1 MKYIWSGKVKDG
13 LQDKLRNFYKKKG
26 QQYTPQKQNRTKRVT
41 LHREKALLL
50 LLLQEAQDQTL
61 DVVPPEEFA
70 NAEVKFYTGGLLQ
83 HEYKKVGNYYY
94 VNLISSLHNIIIST
108 HSFSWQIQLPKPLIQ
123 LSSLQCQ

>member
-26 QQYTPQKQNRTKRVT
+26 QQYTPQKQNRTKRFT